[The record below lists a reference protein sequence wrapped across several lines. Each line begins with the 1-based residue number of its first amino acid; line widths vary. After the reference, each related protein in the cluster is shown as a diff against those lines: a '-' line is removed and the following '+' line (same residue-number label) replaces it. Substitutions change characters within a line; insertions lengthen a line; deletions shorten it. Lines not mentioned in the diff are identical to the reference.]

1 MLVLM
6 RRKGEQLVIDT
17 GNEVIEVDVLGI
29 FGNQIRMGIAA
40 PKHVQVDR
48 KEVYLRK
55 KGGGNAK

>member
-48 KEVYLRK
+48 KEIYLRK
-55 KGGGNAK
+55 KGAEKK

>member
-1 MLVLM
+1 
-6 RRKGEQLVIDT
+6 
-17 GNEVIEVDVLGI
+17 
-29 FGNQIRMGIAA
+29 MGIAA